1 MNMFLLETDRLQKQL
16 SELVSKAETAQT
28 NLDETNLEYEKI
40 KKEHSR
46 IEEELEEL
54 NTSLD
59 AAKEAASQNDL
70 SRQQMENQIELLKE
84 QIKSVRSGEE
94 QKQDR
99 LSAIGDDI
107 LERRETRKRF
117 TEEQKQLDAQLK
129 EVC

>member
-1 MNMFLLETDRLQKQL
+1 MFLLETDRLQKQL

-59 AAKEAASQNDL
+59 AAKEAAVSYTHL
-70 SRQQMENQIELLKE
+70 GGSLKRTKNGNGP
-84 QIKSVRSGEE
+84 Q
-94 QKQDR
+94 
-99 LSAIGDDI
+99 
-107 LERRETRKRF
+107 
-117 TEEQKQLDAQLK
+117 
-129 EVC
+129 C

>member
-1 MNMFLLETDRLQKQL
+1 MFLLETDRLQKQL

-84 QIKSVRSGEE
+84 QIKSVRSGRSRSRTGFLPSEMIFW
-94 QKQDR
+94 
-99 LSAIGDDI
+99 SG
-107 LERRETRKRF
+107 ERPENALRKSRSSW
-117 TEEQKQLDAQLK
+117 TPS
-129 EVC
+129 